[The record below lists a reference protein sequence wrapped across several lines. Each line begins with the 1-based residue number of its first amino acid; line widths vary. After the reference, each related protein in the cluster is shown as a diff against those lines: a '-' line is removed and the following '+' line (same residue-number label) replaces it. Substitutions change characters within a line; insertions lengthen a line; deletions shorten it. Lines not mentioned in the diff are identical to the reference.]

1 MRPATGSY
9 VLNTTE
15 KTAMDVRALHRQMT
29 QYNRWKRQLDE
40 RLQRFDAWGSS
51 YQMLSTE
58 ALRTLHRARHLLQGN
73 SFTIACVGEF
83 SRGKTELINA
93 LLYTEGGRRLLPSQP
108 GRTTMCPTEIFWDA
122 QVPVNCVRLLPIET
136 RRTNTSLQNFKR
148 IPQNWVT
155 VSFDPDNHDDTR
167 AAINQVSASKW
178 VTPADAHKLG
188 FAMDELGERN
198 AEGKVAV
205 PAWRHA
211 LISLDHPLLRQGLRI
226 VDTPGLNALGNEPE
240 LTLKTL
246 PEAQAILFLMSAD
259 AGVTASDMIIWREH
273 VQTLRDEQCTAVL
286 ALLNKIDSLWDDLQS
301 PAEVNA
307 SIEAIRHVTAKQL
320 KLAPE
325 QVIALSAKQGLLGK
339 VGRNA
344 PQLARSNFPQLERKL
359 ADLVLHSQKQII
371 GHRLV
376 GDSYEMMIN
385 TRNSLAQRLSECE
398 AEIQLLRT
406 AAPQAAA
413 DTLHKLRDTIRQTH
427 HQYHKQALSLRTSQ
441 RLLESQRA
449 TLLAPVSAT
458 LLEQQI
464 NNAHRSLAQS
474 WTSLGLASAIGNFFD
489 DVDSSL
495 RHVEREIERANRV
508 MVSIYQ
514 RSEHNSGEELMM
526 RHLLKIHTQRRQLRQ
541 LHKHA
546 DDFRFSLNTLLTR
559 KGAVINR
566 FINTLVQEVRN
577 TYQDLNDHIDQWLQE
592 ALSPLV
598 HNNQY
603 QKQLL
608 ENHMLRL
615 TQMQGQRN
623 THAEQVESL
632 QMNIY
637 QLQSALN
644 ALEPLYQEIISAPLA
659 DDASEQLAVMRSGQ
673 VVSLLAA
680 RKAART

>member
-1 MRPATGSY
+1 
-9 VLNTTE
+9 
-15 KTAMDVRALHRQMT
+15 MDVRALHRQMT

-40 RLQRFDAWGSS
+40 RLQRFDAWGTSH
-51 YQMLSTE
+51 QMLS
-58 ALRTLHRARHLLQGN
+58 LDVQRTLQKARQLLRGD

-108 GRTTMCPTEIFWDA
+108 GRTTMCPTEIFWDSHS
-122 QVPVNCVRLLPIET
+122 PVNCVRLLPIET

-155 VSFDPDNHDDTR
+155 VSFDPTNHDQTR

-178 VTPADAHKLG
+178 VAPADALKLG
-188 FAMDELGERN
+188 FAMDELGERDSN
-198 AEGKVAV
+198 GKVAV

-259 AGVTASDMIIWREH
+259 AGVTASDMTIWREH

-301 PAEVNA
+301 PADVNA
-307 SIEAIRHVTAKQL
+307 SIESIRHVTAKQL

-325 QVIALSAKQGLLGK
+325 QVIAISAKQGLLGK

-344 PQLARSNFPQLERKL
+344 QQLERSNFPQLERKL
-359 ADLVLHSQKQII
+359 ADVVLHSQQQII

-376 GDSYEMMIN
+376 GDSYEMIIN

-398 AEIQLLRT
+398 TEIEVLRT
-406 AAPQAAA
+406 AAPQEAA
-413 DTLHKLRDTIRQTH
+413 DTLQQLRDTIRQTH

-441 RLLESQRA
+441 RLLESQRVS
-449 TLLAPVSAT
+449 LLAPVSSG

-464 NNAHRSLAQS
+464 NNAHRNLAQS
-474 WTSLGLASAIGNFFD
+474 WTTLGLARAIGNFFE
-489 DVDSSL
+489 DVDNSVQ
-495 RHVEREIERANRV
+495 HIEREIERANRV
-508 MVSIYQ
+508 LTSIYQ
-514 RSEHNSGEELMM
+514 RPEHNLTGDDLMM
-526 RHLLKIHTQRRQLRQ
+526 RHLLKIQHQRRQLRQ
-541 LHKHA
+541 LHRLA
-546 DDFRFSLNTLLTR
+546 DYFRFSLNTLLTR
-559 KGAVINR
+559 KGALINR

-577 TYQDLNDHIDQWLQE
+577 TYQDMNEHINQWLQE
-592 ALSPLV
+592 ALSPLI

-608 ENHMLRL
+608 ETHMLRL
-615 TQMQGQRN
+615 TQLQTQRN
-623 THAEQVESL
+623 THAEQIESL
-632 QMNIY
+632 QTNIY
-637 QLQSALN
+637 HLQSALSS
-644 ALEPLYQEIISAPLA
+644 LEPLYQEIISAPLLN
-659 DDASEQLAVMRSGQ
+659 DATEKLAVIRSGQ
-673 VVSLLAA
+673 VVSLLEA
-680 RKAART
+680 RKAARGN

>member
-1 MRPATGSY
+1 
-9 VLNTTE
+9 
-15 KTAMDVRALHRQMT
+15 MDVRALHRQMT

-40 RLQRFDAWGSS
+40 RLQRFDAWGASH
-51 YQMLSTE
+51 QMLSSDVQ
-58 ALRTLHRARHLLQGN
+58 RTLQKARQLLRGN

-108 GRTTMCPTEIFWDA
+108 GRTTMCPTEIFWDTD
-122 QVPVNCVRLLPIET
+122 VPVNCVRLLPIET

-155 VSFDPDNHDDTR
+155 VTFDPLNHDQTR
-167 AAINQVSASKW
+167 AAINQISASKW
-178 VTPADAHKLG
+178 VVPADALKLG
-188 FAMDELGERN
+188 FAIDELGERDAN
-198 AEGKVAV
+198 GKVAV

-259 AGVTASDMIIWREH
+259 AGVTASDMTIWREH

-307 SIEAIRHVTAKQL
+307 SIEGIRRVTAKQL

-325 QVIALSAKQGLLGK
+325 QVIAISAKQGLLGK

-344 PQLARSNFPQLERKL
+344 QQLERSNFPQLERKL
-359 ADLVLHSQKQII
+359 ADVVLHSQQQII

-376 GDSYEMMIN
+376 GDSYEMIIN

-398 AEIQLLRT
+398 SEIEVLRT
-406 AAPQAAA
+406 AAPQEAA
-413 DTLHKLRDTIRQTH
+413 DTLQQLRDTIRQTH

-441 RLLESQRA
+441 RLLESQRIS
-449 TLLAPVSAT
+449 LLAPVSSG

-464 NNAHRSLAQS
+464 NNAHRNLAQS
-474 WTSLGLASAIGNFFD
+474 WTTLGLARAIGNFFD
-489 DVDSSL
+489 DVDSSVQ
-495 RHVEREIERANRV
+495 HIEREIERANRV
-508 MVSIYQ
+508 MTSIYQ
-514 RSEHNSGEELMM
+514 RPEHNLTDDDLMM
-526 RHLLKIHTQRRQLRQ
+526 RHLLKIQHQRRQLRQ
-541 LHKHA
+541 LHKRA
-546 DDFRFSLNTLLTR
+546 DEFRFSLNTLLTR
-559 KGAVINR
+559 KGALINR

-577 TYQDLNDHIDQWLQE
+577 TYQDLNEHINQWLQA
-592 ALSPLV
+592 ALTPLI

-608 ENHMLRL
+608 ETHMLRL
-615 TQMQGQRN
+615 TQLQSQRN
-623 THAEQVESL
+623 THAEQIESL
-632 QMNIY
+632 QANIY
-637 QLQSALN
+637 QLQSALGSV
-644 ALEPLYQEIISAPLA
+644 EPLYQEIISAPLVNS
-659 DDASEQLAVMRSGQ
+659 ASENLAVIRSGQ
-673 VVSLLAA
+673 VVSLLDA
-680 RKAART
+680 RKAARLN

>member
-1 MRPATGSY
+1 
-9 VLNTTE
+9 
-15 KTAMDVRALHRQMT
+15 MDVRALHRQMT

-40 RLQRFDAWGSS
+40 RLQRFDEWGTSH
-51 YQMLSTE
+51 QMLSSE
-58 ALRTLHRARHLLQGN
+58 VQRTLQRARQLLRGD
-73 SFTIACVGEF
+73 SFTIGCVGEF

-108 GRTTMCPTEIFWDA
+108 GRTTMCPTEIFWDSNT
-122 QVPVNCVRLLPIET
+122 PVNCVRLLPIET
-136 RRTNTSLQNFKR
+136 RRTNTSLHKFKR

-155 VSFDPDNHDDTR
+155 VNFDPTKHDQTR

-178 VTPADAHKLG
+178 VTPADALKLG
-188 FAMDELGERN
+188 FAMDELGERDLN
-198 AEGKVAV
+198 GKVAV

-246 PEAQAILFLMSAD
+246 PEAQAILFIMSAD
-259 AGVTASDMIIWREH
+259 AGVTASDMTIWREH

-301 PAEVNA
+301 PNEVNA
-307 SIEAIRHVTAKQL
+307 SIENIRTITAKQL

-325 QVIALSAKQGLLGK
+325 QVIAISAKQGLLGK
-339 VGRNA
+339 VGRNMQ
-344 PQLARSNFPQLERKL
+344 QLERSNFPQLERKL
-359 ADLVLHSQKQII
+359 ADVVLHSQQQII

-376 GDSYEMMIN
+376 GDSYEMIIN
-385 TRNSLAQRLSECE
+385 TRNSLAQRLTECE
-398 AEIQLLRT
+398 NEIQVLRT

-413 DTLHKLRDTIRQTH
+413 STLQQLRDTIRQTH
-427 HQYHKQALSLRTSQ
+427 HQYHKQAISLRTSQ
-441 RLLESQRA
+441 RLLESQRMA
-449 TLLAPVSAT
+449 LLAPISSG

-464 NNAHRSLAQS
+464 NNAHRNLAQS
-474 WTSLGLASAIGNFFD
+474 WTTLGLARAIGNFFD

-495 RHVEREIERANRV
+495 HHIEREIERSNRV
-508 MVSIYQ
+508 LVSIYQ
-514 RSEHNSGEELMM
+514 RPEHNLTGDELMM
-526 RHLLKIHTQRRQLRQ
+526 RHLLKIHHQRRQLRQ
-541 LHKHA
+541 LHKRA

-559 KGAVINR
+559 KGALINR

-577 TYQDLNDHIDQWLQE
+577 TYQELNEHISQWLIE
-592 ALSPLV
+592 ALAPLT

-615 TQMQGQRN
+615 TQLQTQRN
-623 THAEQVESL
+623 THAEQIESL
-632 QMNIY
+632 QTNIY
-637 QLQSALN
+637 QLQAALN
-644 ALEPLYQEIISAPLA
+644 SLEPLYQEIISAPLVEH
-659 DDASEQLAVMRSGQ
+659 ASENLASIRSGQ
-673 VVSLLAA
+673 VISLLQA
-680 RKAART
+680 RHNARVNQL

>member
-1 MRPATGSY
+1 
-9 VLNTTE
+9 
-15 KTAMDVRALHRQMT
+15 MDVRALHRQMT

-40 RLQRFDAWGSS
+40 RLQRFDAWGNSH
-51 YQMLSTE
+51 QMLS
-58 ALRTLHRARHLLQGN
+58 LDVQRTLNKARNLLRGD

-108 GRTTMCPTEIFWDA
+108 GRTTMCPTEIFWDPH
-122 QVPVNCVRLLPIET
+122 VPVNCVRLLPIET

-155 VSFDPDNHDDTR
+155 VTFDPHNHEQTR

-178 VTPADAHKLG
+178 VAPADALKLG
-188 FAMDELGERN
+188 FAMDELGDRDEN
-198 AEGKVAV
+198 GKVAV

-259 AGVTASDMIIWREH
+259 AGVTASDMTIWREH

-301 PAEVNA
+301 PAEVSAN
-307 SIEAIRHVTAKQL
+307 IENIRHITAQQL

-339 VGRNA
+339 VGRNL
-344 PQLARSNFPQLERKL
+344 PQLERSNFPQLERKL
-359 ADLVLHSQKQII
+359 ADVVLHSQQQII

-376 GDSYEMMIN
+376 GDSYEMIIN
-385 TRNSLAQRLSECE
+385 TRNSLAQRLTECE
-398 AEIQLLRT
+398 SEINVLRA
-406 AAPQAAA
+406 AAPQEAAE
-413 DTLHKLRDTIRQTH
+413 TLQQLRDTIRQTH

-441 RLLESQRA
+441 RLLESQRVA
-449 TLLAPVSAT
+449 LLAPVSSG

-464 NNAHRSLAQS
+464 NSAHRNLAQS
-474 WTSLGLASAIGNFFD
+474 WTTLGLARAIGNFFD

-495 RHVEREIERANRV
+495 QHIEREIDRANRV
-508 MVSIYQ
+508 LVSIYQ
-514 RSEHNSGEELMM
+514 RPEHNLTGDDLMM
-526 RHLLKIHTQRRQLRQ
+526 RHLLKIHHQRRQLRQ
-541 LHKHA
+541 LHKRA

-559 KGAVINR
+559 KGALINR

-577 TYQDLNDHIDQWLQE
+577 TYQDLNEHINQWLQE
-592 ALSPLV
+592 ALTPLM
-598 HNNQY
+598 HNNHY

-608 ENHMLRL
+608 ETHMLRL
-615 TQMQGQRN
+615 TQLQTQRN
-623 THAEQVESL
+623 SHAEQIESL
-632 QMNIY
+632 QTNIY
-637 QLQSALN
+637 QLQTALSS
-644 ALEPLYQEIISAPLA
+644 LEPLYQEIISAPLVN
-659 DDASEQLAVMRSGQ
+659 DASEKLAIIRSGQ
-673 VVSLLAA
+673 VVSLLEA
-680 RKAART
+680 RKAARAN

>member
-1 MRPATGSY
+1 
-9 VLNTTE
+9 
-15 KTAMDVRALHRQMT
+15 MDVRALHRQMT

-40 RLQRFDAWGSS
+40 RLQRFDAWGNSH
-51 YQMLSTE
+51 QMLSMDVQ
-58 ALRTLHRARHLLQGN
+58 RTLQKARQLLRGD

-122 QVPVNCVRLLPIET
+122 SAPVNCVRLLPIET
-136 RRTNTSLQNFKR
+136 RRTNTSLHNFKR

-155 VSFDPDNHDDTR
+155 VTFDPTDHDQTR
-167 AAINQVSASKW
+167 AAINQVSANKW
-178 VTPADAHKLG
+178 VTPADALKLG
-188 FAMDELGERN
+188 FAMDELGERDAN
-198 AEGKVAV
+198 GQVAV

-246 PEAQAILFLMSAD
+246 PEAQAILFLMAAD
-259 AGVTASDMIIWREH
+259 AGVTASDMTIWREH
-273 VQTLRDEQCTAVL
+273 VQILRDEQCTAVL

-301 PAEVNA
+301 PADVNA
-307 SIEAIRHVTAKQL
+307 NIEEIRRVTAKQL

-325 QVIALSAKQGLLGK
+325 QVIAISAKQGLLGK
-339 VGRNA
+339 VGRNTQ
-344 PQLARSNFPQLERKL
+344 QLERSNFPQLERKL
-359 ADLVLHSQKQII
+359 ADVVLHSQQQII

-376 GDSYEMMIN
+376 GDSYEMIIN
-385 TRNSLAQRLSECE
+385 TRNSLAQRLHECE
-398 AEIQLLRT
+398 TEIEVLRT

-413 DTLHKLRDTIRQTH
+413 DTLQQLRDTIRQTH

-441 RLLESQRA
+441 RLLESQRV
-449 TLLAPVSAT
+449 TLLAPVSSG

-464 NNAHRSLAQS
+464 SNAHRNLAQS
-474 WTSLGLASAIGNFFD
+474 WTTLGLARAIGNFFD

-495 RHVEREIERANRV
+495 QHIEREIERANRV
-508 MVSIYQ
+508 MISIYQ
-514 RSEHNSGEELMM
+514 RPEHNLTGDDLMM
-526 RHLLKIHTQRRQLRQ
+526 RHLLKIHNQRRQLRQ
-541 LHKHA
+541 LHKRA

-559 KGAVINR
+559 KGALINR

-577 TYQDLNDHIDQWLQE
+577 TYQDLNEHINQWLQE
-592 ALSPLV
+592 ALVPLI

-608 ENHMLRL
+608 ETHMLRL
-615 TQMQGQRN
+615 TQLQTQRN
-623 THAEQVESL
+623 THAEQIESL
-632 QMNIY
+632 QTNIY
-637 QLQSALN
+637 HLQSALGS
-644 ALEPLYQEIISAPLA
+644 LEPLYQEIISAPLVN
-659 DDASEQLAVMRSGQ
+659 DASEKLAVIRSGQ
-673 VVSLLAA
+673 VVSLLEA
-680 RKAART
+680 RKAARTN